1 MRASLEPPSVWVSD
15 GVRSDREKV
24 LAARVGSEVVL
35 HEALGAGVAALAVQL
50 TVKLAQREE
59 ADRETVAELA
69 A

>member
-1 MRASLEPPSVWVSD
+1 M
-15 GVRSDREKV
+15 RSDREKV